1 MARTKRT
8 ARTARTTRSTRNP
21 RAARK
26 PAASPTRALQAVGR
40 NAALAVGALIQR
52 GVALQ
57 QEGRDY
63 AIAKTQEARDAMLA
77 RAGEA
82 RVRTVDAVSQL
93 EKVFE
98 NRVTRAISRLG
109 VPTARDVRA
118 LSRQV
123 TQLQQSVDQLRRARA
138 RA

>member
-1 MARTKRT
+1 MNRTKRT
-8 ARTARTTRSTRNP
+8 TRT
-21 RAARK
+21 RAARVVRR
-26 PAASPTRALQAVGR
+26 PAAKTPRQALQAVRRDAKAAVDMLVSRAPALLEKGR
-40 NAALAVGALIQR
+40 RFAVSR
-52 GVALQ
+52 
-57 QEGRDY
+57 
-63 AIAKTQEARDAMLA
+63 TQEARDAVLS

-82 RVRTVDAVSQL
+82 RSRTVDAVSQL

-98 NRVTRAISRLG
+98 NRVSLAISRLG

-123 TQLQQSVDQLRRARA
+123 AELQQSVERLRRARA

>member
-1 MARTKRT
+1 MAARTKRT
-8 ARTARTTRSTRNP
+8 P

-26 PAASPTRALQAVGR
+26 ATSAPGRIAELRANALGAVDKIVKQGAALQSKAR
-40 NAALAVGALIQR
+40 KLAV
-52 GVALQ
+52 
-57 QEGRDY
+57 
-63 AIAKTQEARDAMLA
+63 AKAKEARAAVLDAKDTVTA

-82 RVRTVDAVSQL
+82 RSRTMDAVSRL
-93 EKVFE
+93 ERVFE
-98 NRVTRAISRLG
+98 NRVSNAISKLG

-123 TQLQQSVDQLRRARA
+123 AQLQHSVDQLRRSRA